1 MIFTDDNRTLEI
13 HIVDTA
19 PFGADL
25 TETILGGMSVP
36 DGSGVR
42 RMPDLSQVLDP
53 ASAAWLYLQELFESD
68 HTHGFN
74 DFMEDDGF
82 MRLRAPGYSEIQ
94 VTSGGERMWLRW
106 KAYLFTSDGRRRTV
120 DGPRDVGLTPDRAAE
135 LFFRDIMASIEQ
147 GEDR

>member
-1 MIFTDDNRTLEI
+1 MLDGQWRAIAARDLYEAGY
-13 HIVDTA
+13 A
-19 PFGADL
+19 PQG
-25 TETILGGMSVP
+25 
-36 DGSGVR
+36 
-42 RMPDLSQVLDP
+42 
-53 ASAAWLYLQELFESD
+53 
-68 HTHGFN
+68 
-74 DFMEDDGF
+74 
-82 MRLRAPGYSEIQ
+82 APGYSEIQ